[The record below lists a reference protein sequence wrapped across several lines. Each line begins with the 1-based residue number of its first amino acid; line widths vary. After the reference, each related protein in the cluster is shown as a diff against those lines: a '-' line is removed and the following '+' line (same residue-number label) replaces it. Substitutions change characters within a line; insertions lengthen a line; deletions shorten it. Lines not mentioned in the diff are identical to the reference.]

1 MQENLLIIPTLTCGL
16 IIRSPSGWL
25 LAHRT
30 GSAWW
35 DLSKGKQDPGEA
47 PLQTAMREC
56 FEEAGLDLS
65 SYRLR
70 CHDLG
75 YALYNPARQKS
86 LQLFNCIYWT
96 FPFRPR
102 CRSSGAALLSC
113 ATAGRFRKWIRSH
126 GWPKIVFGT
135 TYAPPVPAFAGP
147 PDPFGESRP
156 HRLGG
161 CPAPGF
167 HRTYQVV

>member
-1 MQENLLIIPTLTCGL
+1 
-16 IIRSPSGWL
+16 
-25 LAHRT
+25 
-30 GSAWW
+30 
-35 DLSKGKQDPGEA
+35 
-47 PLQTAMREC
+47 MREC

-102 CRSSGAALLSC
+102 CRCSSFVLRD
-113 ATAGRFRKWIRSH
+113 GR
-126 GWPKIVFGT
+126 
-135 TYAPPVPAFAGP
+135 PVPEMDQVAWVAENRIR
-147 PDPFGESRP
+147 DYLRP
-156 HRLGG
+156 ACSGIFW
-161 CPAPGF
+161 PARSF
-167 HRTYQVV
+167 R